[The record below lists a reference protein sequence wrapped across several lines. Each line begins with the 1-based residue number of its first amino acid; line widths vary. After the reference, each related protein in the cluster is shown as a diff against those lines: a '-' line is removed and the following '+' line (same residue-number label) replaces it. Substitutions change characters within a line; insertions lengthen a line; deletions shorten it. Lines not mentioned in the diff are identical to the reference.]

1 MTPAD
6 HPGPRWDA
14 PLAVRLSAG
23 LHGAA
28 LALTALHPVWWPQM
42 AAAVAANH
50 VVLGSAVLWPRSQ
63 MLGKTLFRLPQA
75 NASVALTFDDGP
87 DPAVTPQVLDL
98 LAASGARASFFCIGE
113 RARRHPALVRQ
124 IAAAGHG
131 VENHSLTHPH
141 SFAFQL
147 TRSLRREVEGAQ
159 AILADITG
167 QPPAWFRSPMG
178 FRNPMLDPVLHRAG
192 LQQAAWTRRGYDTRC
207 GEPALVLRRLLRGLD
222 GGDVL
227 MLHDGHAA
235 RTPDDAPV
243 VLRVLPLLL
252 RALAERRLSAVPLP
266 GGIAAGAAAAESR
279 TSAEYASM

>member
-1 MTPAD
+1 MVDRPVE
-6 HPGPRWDA
+6 RWRA

-23 LHGAA
+23 LHGTA
-28 LALTALHPVWWPQM
+28 LGLAALHPIWWPQM
-42 AAAVAANH
+42 AAAVVANH
-50 VVLGSAVLWPRSQ
+50 VVLGSAVLSPRSQ
-63 MLGKTLFRLPQA
+63 MLGKTLYRLP
-75 NASVALTFDDGP
+75 NAASAIALTFDDGP
-87 DPAVTPQVLDL
+87 DPVVTPHVLDL
-98 LAASGARASFFCIGE
+98 LAAFGAQASFFCIGE

-131 VENHSLTHPH
+131 VENHSLTHPY

-147 TRSLRREVEGAQ
+147 SRSLRREVEGAQ

-167 QPPAWFRSPMG
+167 RSPVWFRSPMG
-178 FRNPMLDPVLHRAG
+178 FRNPMLDPVLCRAG

-207 GEPALVLRRLLRGLD
+207 DDPALVLRRLLRGLE

-235 RTPDDAPV
+235 RTPDGAPV

-252 RALAERRLSAVPLP
+252 KALVDRGFSVVSLP
-266 GGIAAGAAAAESR
+266 GARAGGAVAAGSR
-279 TSAEYASM
+279 IPAEYASM